1 MRPDGV
7 LFFYGPFMQGGT
19 HRAAS
24 NAAFDADLKRRDTRW
39 GVRDVDDLVG
49 EAAIHGLELRE
60 VVEMP
65 VNNLSLVFVKAGPAV
80 PA

>member
-1 MRPDGV
+1 MSTSCPIFPSKRAFISAGLRVRLVPIANIA
-7 LFFYGPFMQGGT
+7 
-19 HRAAS
+19 HRLVFLS
-24 NAAFDADLKRRDTRW
+24 RRRSAT
-39 GVRDVDDLVG
+39 
-49 EAAIHGLELRE
+49 HGLELRE